1 MNPVSEGFLLAV
13 AGIAAT
19 LIGLLLVGAFFYI
32 ETGLRR
38 ATTVAP
44 QGGPFL
50 RATTKLT
57 LLLYSLALGISLG
70 LVVLPPVA
78 LLVLYVVLSLALVRA
93 LVEWSVRYRNLRGV
107 LPIPRESPWIM
118 WSAVIALLAL
128 PLVLGGWEPGRE
140 SMTWTLL
147 GAGALAVVSTAGM
160 VLTSFDLASLEE
172 TTRANPPASDDDGLA
187 ARRDEVPLTTEPQ
200 T

>member
-19 LIGLLLVGAFFYI
+19 LIGLLLVGAFFYV
-32 ETGLRR
+32 ETGLRQ
-38 ATTVAP
+38 ATAVAP

-57 LLLYSLALGISLG
+57 LLLYSLALGISVG
-70 LVVLPPVA
+70 LVVLPPVP
-78 LLVLYVVLSLALVRA
+78 LLVLYCVLGLALVRA
-93 LVEWSVRYRNLRGV
+93 LVEWSLRYRNLRGV

-118 WSAVIALLAL
+118 WPAVMALLAL
-128 PLVLGGWEPGRE
+128 PLVLGGWEPSRE

-160 VLTSFDLASLEE
+160 VLTSFDLASLEQ
-172 TTRANPPASDDDGLA
+172 TTRASPQASDDE
-187 ARRDEVPLTTEPQ
+187 RIVSKTR
-200 T
+200 